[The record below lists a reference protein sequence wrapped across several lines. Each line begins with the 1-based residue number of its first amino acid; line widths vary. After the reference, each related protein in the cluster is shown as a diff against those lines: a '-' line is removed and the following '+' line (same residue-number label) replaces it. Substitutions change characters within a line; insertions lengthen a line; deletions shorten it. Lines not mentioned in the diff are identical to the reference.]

1 MLLKGPAW
9 IFTCHKGFEN
19 GLYDDFP
26 TEKYRLKIIVDADAC
41 PKSVLQL
48 TLETGAKYGV
58 PVITVA
64 SFNHNIIS
72 SQHITVESGSQE
84 ADLKIINITECGD
97 IIITQD
103 WGHAALVLSKKA
115 SALSPAGIEYEAGR
129 MTFMLEERE
138 IKAKFRRNGG
148 RTKGP
153 KKRTAEDD
161 ARFLT
166 TLEKIVS
173 VKIQRKDP

>member
-1 MLLKGPAW
+1 M
-9 IFTCHKGFEN
+9 
-19 GLYDDFP
+19 
-26 TEKYRLKIIVDADAC
+26 RIIVDADAC
-41 PKSVLQL
+41 PKSVLQH
-48 TLETGAKYGV
+48 TLETGTKYGV

-84 ADLKIINITECGD
+84 ADLKIINITEKGD
-97 IIITQD
+97 LIITQD
-103 WGHAALVLSKKA
+103 LGLAAMVLSKKA
-115 SALSPAGIEYEAGR
+115 SAVSPVGIEYEAER

-153 KKRTAEDD
+153 KKRAADD
-161 ARFLT
+161 DLRFKR
-166 TLEKIVS
+166 TLERILMAKCG
-173 VKIQRKDP
+173 

>member
-1 MLLKGPAW
+1 M
-9 IFTCHKGFEN
+9 
-19 GLYDDFP
+19 YDDFP

-48 TLETGAKYGV
+48 TLETGAKYGI

-84 ADLKIINITECGD
+84 ADLKITNITECGD

-103 WGHAALVLSKKA
+103 WDLLPSCSQKRLQHLALRV
-115 SALSPAGIEYEAGR
+115 
-129 MTFMLEERE
+129 
-138 IKAKFRRNGG
+138 
-148 RTKGP
+148 
-153 KKRTAEDD
+153 
-161 ARFLT
+161 
-166 TLEKIVS
+166 
-173 VKIQRKDP
+173 

>member
-1 MLLKGPAW
+1 
-9 IFTCHKGFEN
+9 
-19 GLYDDFP
+19 
-26 TEKYRLKIIVDADAC
+26 
-41 PKSVLQL
+41 
-48 TLETGAKYGV
+48 
-58 PVITVA
+58 
-64 SFNHNIIS
+64 
-72 SQHITVESGSQE
+72 E
-84 ADLKIINITECGD
+84 AE
-97 IIITQD
+97 
-103 WGHAALVLSKKA
+103 
-115 SALSPAGIEYEAGR
+115 R

>member
-1 MLLKGPAW
+1 M
-9 IFTCHKGFEN
+9 
-19 GLYDDFP
+19 
-26 TEKYRLKIIVDADAC
+26 RIIVDADAC
-41 PKSVLQL
+41 PKSVLQH
-48 TLETGAKYGV
+48 TLETGTKYGV

-84 ADLKIINITECGD
+84 ADLKIINITEKGD
-97 IIITQD
+97 LIITQD
-103 WGHAALVLSKKA
+103 WGLAAMVLSKKA
-115 SALSPAGIEYEAGR
+115 SAVSPVGIEYEAER

-153 KKRTAEDD
+153 KKRAADD
-161 ARFLT
+161 DLRFLR

-173 VKIQRKDP
+173 REIQSKDH

>member
-1 MLLKGPAW
+1 M
-9 IFTCHKGFEN
+9 
-19 GLYDDFP
+19 
-26 TEKYRLKIIVDADAC
+26 
-41 PKSVLQL
+41 
-48 TLETGAKYGV
+48 
-58 PVITVA
+58 ITVA

-84 ADLKIINITECGD
+84 ADLKIINITEKGD
-97 IIITQD
+97 LIITQD
-103 WGHAALVLSKKA
+103 WGLAAMVLSKKA
-115 SALSPAGIEYEAGR
+115 SAVSPVGIEYEAER

-153 KKRTAEDD
+153 KKRAADD
-161 ARFLT
+161 DLRFLR

-173 VKIQRKDP
+173 REIQNKDY

>member
-1 MLLKGPAW
+1 MEEFKL
-9 IFTCHKGFEN
+9 
-19 GLYDDFP
+19 
-26 TEKYRLKIIVDADAC
+26 RIIVDADAC
-41 PKSVLQL
+41 PKPVLQH
-48 TLETGAKYGV
+48 TVETGAKYGI

-72 SQHITVESGSQE
+72 SRHITVESGSQE
-84 ADLKIINITECGD
+84 ADLKIINITDCGD

-103 WGHAALVLSKKA
+103 WGLAAIVLSKKA
-115 SALSPAGIEYEAGR
+115 LALSPAGIEYEAER

-153 KKRTAEDD
+153 KKRATGDD
-161 ARFLT
+161 IRFLS
-166 TLEKIVS
+166 TLEKIVLRE
-173 VKIQRKDP
+173 IQRKDF

>member
-1 MLLKGPAW
+1 MLQH
-9 IFTCHKGFEN
+9 T
-19 GLYDDFP
+19 
-26 TEKYRLKIIVDADAC
+26 V
-41 PKSVLQL
+41 
-48 TLETGAKYGV
+48 ETGAKYGI

-64 SFNHNIIS
+64 SFNHNIVS
-72 SQHITVESGSQE
+72 SQHISVESGSQE
-84 ADLKIINITECGD
+84 ADLKIINITEPGD

-103 WGHAALVLSKKA
+103 WGLASLVLSKNA
-115 SALSPAGIEYEAGR
+115 SAISPAGIEYEPER

-153 KKRTAEDD
+153 KKRTAEDNIL
-161 ARFLT
+161 FLR

-173 VKIQRKDP
+173 RETQKKGS